1 MSSSEEINYTKEALF
16 LPWNLVFILT
26 SIVLAATIGLQSG
39 VPWLFELILTL
50 AAGGELLYLGTVP
63 QQERFRRYIRSKK
76 AAEHE
81 PPSNKE
87 IYQLLSSN
95 GQRRY
100 ARLRK
105 LRDEI
110 AVNYRKLSYAS
121 QGLLD
126 SHLRKLD
133 GLLDS
138 YLNLSYQKE
147 RYERHTRSSTE
158 FDVED
163 AIEQL
168 QSDMKDDP
176 ARVRSIKERRLRILR
191 QRLKR
196 FKHGRENL
204 AIIDAQLET
213 IEDVVRYIHEQSMT
227 LRNPE
232 EITFQLDMLLDE
244 VHETEASV
252 DEIESVFTQS
262 SSMLDDVADEID
274 MMDISTPEAA
284 PLDLPDEPERED
296 SDSPQ
301 RRQQLRNQ

>member
-16 LPWNLVFILT
+16 LPWNLVFIAT
-26 SIVLAATIGLQSG
+26 SVLIAATLGWQSG
-39 VPWLFELILTL
+39 IPWLFELLLTL
-50 AAGGELLYLGTVP
+50 AAGGELLYLGTMP

-76 AAEHE
+76 AEAHA

-87 IYQLLSSN
+87 IYRLLSDPS
-95 GQRRY
+95 QRRY
-100 ARLRK
+100 AKLRK

-126 SHLRKLD
+126 SHVQKLD

-138 YLNLSYQKE
+138 YLNLTYQKE
-147 RYERHTRSSTE
+147 RYERHTRSATQL
-158 FDVED
+158 DVED
-163 AIEQL
+163 AIAQL
-168 QSDMKDDP
+168 QEDMKDDSP
-176 ARVRSIKERRLRILR
+176 RVRAIKERRLRILK
-191 QRLKR
+191 QRLRR
-196 FKHGRENL
+196 FQHGRENL

-252 DEIESVFTQS
+252 DEIESVFAQTD
-262 SSMLDDVADEID
+262 SMLDDVAGSMDVSEIRD
-274 MMDISTPEAA
+274 QA
-284 PLDLPDEPERED
+284 PLDLPETPEQ
-296 SDSPQ
+296 DSPESPEQ
-301 RRQQLRNQ
+301 RQQLRN

>member
-16 LPWNLVFILT
+16 LPWNLIFIVT
-26 SIVLAATIGLQSG
+26 SVLIAATVGWQSG
-39 VPWLFELILTL
+39 IPWLFELLLTL
-50 AAGGELLYLGTVP
+50 AAGGELLYLGTMP

-76 AAEHE
+76 AEAHA

-87 IYQLLSSN
+87 IYRLLSDVS
-95 GQRRY
+95 QRRY
-100 ARLRK
+100 AKLRK

-126 SHLRKLD
+126 SHVQKLD

-138 YLNLSYQKE
+138 YLNLTYQKE
-147 RYERHTRSSTE
+147 RYERHTRSATQL
-158 FDVED
+158 DVED
-163 AIEQL
+163 AIAQL
-168 QSDMKDDP
+168 QEDMKDDSP
-176 ARVRSIKERRLRILR
+176 RVRAIKERRLRILK
-191 QRLKR
+191 QRLQR
-196 FKHGRENL
+196 FRHGRENL

-252 DEIESVFTQS
+252 DEIEAVFAQTGS
-262 SSMLDDVADEID
+262 LLDDVADD
-274 MMDISTPEAA
+274 LDVPDAPDQA
-284 PLDLPDEPERED
+284 PLDLPDASEQDASERSE
-296 SDSPQ
+296 
-301 RRQQLRNQ
+301 RRQQLRN